1 MLKQI
6 GVASTRA
13 AVLGTTFF
21 LLCQAVPAHA
31 QVRKLHTR
39 DLARLSQLQVAE
51 YLKQKDI
58 VFIPVGAV
66 ETNGI
71 MPSDRDYVTPLAYCM
86 TAAEELGALYM
97 PGLIWSY
104 PGTTLIA
111 SSTVYLPPSAGA
123 AYVKLI
129 AKSLLR
135 QGFRRQVWISSGQGP
150 APLTVGTMVRE
161 FFDEMHVPILY
172 VDMGALLPKLNLKL
186 SEEARSRTI
195 YGSHYIAGRIEDLP
209 LKGDYGP
216 EAGSIE
222 SNAPRNEG
230 LATLSKLGYSGS
242 LFLGS
247 WIPNVMAH
255 GGGAREQV
263 LPANSAEREEW
274 GRQGKE
280 VILTIVKGMKLTEA
294 LDALQKHDKF
304 TQEHII
310 PKHSSILPV
319 PADQR

>member
-1 MLKQI
+1 MPAAII
-6 GVASTRA
+6 GVIFYFLYQA
-13 AVLGTTFF
+13 AP
-21 LLCQAVPAHA
+21 VPA

-39 DLARLSQLQVAE
+39 DMTRLSQLQIAE
-51 YLKQKDI
+51 YLKQKDT

-86 TAAEELGALYM
+86 TAAEQLGSLYM

-111 SSTVYLPPSAGA
+111 PSTVYLPPSAGT
-123 AYVKLI
+123 AYLKLI

-172 VDMGALLPKLNLKL
+172 VDMGVLIPKLNLKL
-186 SEEARSRTI
+186 SPEAGSKTI
-195 YGSHYIAGRIEDLP
+195 YGAHYIAGRIEDLP

-216 EAGSIE
+216 EAMRVD
-222 SNAPRNEG
+222 SNAPQNEG
-230 LATLSKLGYSGS
+230 LATLGKLGYSGS

-255 GGGAREQV
+255 GGGRSEG
-263 LPANSAEREEW
+263 LPASSAEREEW

-280 VILTIVKGMKLTEA
+280 TIVTIVKGMKLDEA
-294 LDALQKHDKF
+294 LEALKKHDQF
-304 TQEHII
+304 TQEYIV
-310 PKHSSILPV
+310 PKHSSILPG
-319 PADQR
+319 PTDQR